1 MTTPAPTAGPPA
13 PPPIGVRGLA
23 VRAAL
28 EGKAA
33 ALEGASY
40 HACPYAASR
49 PFTRRAWLAGYVAG
63 RQEAGVELE
72 VDPDPVAPWPGDE

>member
-1 MTTPAPTAGPPA
+1 MTTPAPTAGTPPPA
-13 PPPIGVRGLA
+13 IGRRGLA

-33 ALEGASY
+33 AEAGASP

-49 PFTRRAWLAGYVAG
+49 PFTRRAWLLGFTAGADT
-63 RQEAGVELE
+63 
-72 VDPDPVAPWPGDE
+72 DPAKLDPEPVAPWPGDE